1 MKHLFLIFAT
11 IILIN
16 FISASCNET
25 QIDINTASLEELD
38 MLIGIGPAYAQNII
52 DTRPFNSVDDLIDV
66 SGIGTSTLS
75 KIKNQSLA
83 CVDKE
88 TTMQEPNS
96 DEENATEENQEK
108 NSSVEKEQIQE
119 NQTAISSMSD
129 VKKTESSNPITP
141 EVIKLNQNADTQT
154 IKSENNFWD
163 LENNYAL
170 ISLGIFSAIIASL
183 LFLKFKPKKNELV

>member
-96 DEENATEENQEK
+96 DEENAAEENQEK
-108 NSSVEKEQIQE
+108 NSSVEK
-119 NQTAISSMSD
+119 
-129 VKKTESSNPITP
+129 
-141 EVIKLNQNADTQT
+141 
-154 IKSENNFWD
+154 
-163 LENNYAL
+163 
-170 ISLGIFSAIIASL
+170 
-183 LFLKFKPKKNELV
+183 